1 MKIKIPNIEFSC
13 FKDGLCDI
21 YTEDEEGNK
30 SYKFRGLGFEKRVLG
45 FGRHYAA
52 KAVQVRT
59 DSVIRVPK
67 LPGIDSHDTLK
78 ITNLGKYDIE
88 FIQDI
93 LDSNPLSLDLTL
105 RQLEM
110 FEVKTNE

>member
-30 SYKFRGLGFEKRVLG
+30 SYKVRGLGFENRVLG

-59 DSVIRVPK
+59 DAVIRIPK
-67 LPGIDSHDTLK
+67 LPGIDSHDTLE

-88 FIQDI
+88 LIQDI